1 MVKSLPIMA
10 KKKAK
15 KSANT
20 IAQNKTARF
29 EYRIEDSFEAGM
41 ELQGWEVKSIRAGKV
56 NISESY
62 VYIRN
67 GEAFVSGVQLTPLDA
82 ASTHVVCNP
91 TRIRKLLLNKR
102 ELEVLASKVERQG
115 FTIVATSMYWKQAW
129 VKLNIGLAKGKKEHD
144 KRADE
149 KDREWKISKE
159 RMMKHKVR

>member
-1 MVKSLPIMA
+1 MA

-15 KSANT
+15 KSAST

-29 EYRIEDSFEAGM
+29 EYKIEDSFEAGL
-41 ELQGWEVKSIRAGKV
+41 ELQGWEVKSLRAGKV
-56 NISESY
+56 NITESY
-62 VYIRN
+62 VYIKN
-67 GEAFVSGVQLTPLDA
+67 GEAFMSGAQIMPLDT

-115 FTIVATSMYWKQAW
+115 YTIVATSMYWKQAW

-144 KRADE
+144 KRSDV
-149 KDREWKISKE
+149 KDREWKIDKE
-159 RMMKHKVR
+159 RMMKHKAR

>member
-1 MVKSLPIMA
+1 MA

-20 IAQNKTARF
+20 IAQNKTASF
-29 EYRIEDSFEAGM
+29 EYKIEDRFEAGL
-41 ELQGWEVKSIRAGKV
+41 ELQGWEVKSLRAGKV

-62 VYIRN
+62 VFIKN
-67 GEAFVSGVQLTPLDA
+67 GEAFVSGVQIMPLEA

-102 ELEVLASKVERQG
+102 ELEVLAGKVERQG
-115 FTIVATSMYWKQAW
+115 YTIVATSMYWKQAW

-144 KRADE
+144 KRADV
-149 KDREWKISKE
+149 KDREWKIDKE
-159 RMMKHKVR
+159 RMMKHKSR

>member
-1 MVKSLPIMA
+1 MA
-10 KKKAK
+10 KKKK
-15 KSANT
+15 QKSANT

-29 EYRIEDSFEAGM
+29 EYKIEDSFEAGM

-67 GEAFVSGVQLTPLDA
+67 GEAFVSGIQLMPLDA

>member
-1 MVKSLPIMA
+1 MA
-10 KKKAK
+10 KKKK
-15 KSANT
+15 QKSDNT

-29 EYRIEDSFEAGM
+29 EYKIEDTFEAGM
-41 ELQGWEVKSIRAGKV
+41 ELQGWEVKAIRAGKV

-67 GEAFVSGVQLTPLDA
+67 GEAFVSGIQLMPLDA

-102 ELEVLASKVERQG
+102 ELEVLSSRVERQG
-115 FTIVATSMYWKQAW
+115 YTIVATNMYWKQAW
-129 VKLNIGLAKGKKEHD
+129 VKLKIGLAKGKKEHD

>member
-1 MVKSLPIMA
+1 MA
-10 KKKAK
+10 KKKPK
-15 KSANT
+15 KSENT

-29 EYRIEDSFEAGM
+29 EYKIEDSFEAGL

-56 NISESY
+56 NITESY
-62 VYIRN
+62 VFIKD
-67 GEAFVSGVQLTPLDA
+67 GEAFVSGAQIMPLDA

-115 FTIVATSMYWKQAW
+115 YTIVATSMYWKQAW
-129 VKLNIGLAKGKKEHD
+129 VKLNIGLAKGRKEHD
-144 KRADE
+144 KRSDV
-149 KDREWKISKE
+149 KDREWKIDKE